1 MSFNETPTRN
11 ETTMFK
17 NRELRVQV
25 AKTAKDSTPTEK
37 VDRTEEILMIHN
49 IVKDDVKKVAIL
61 VGAGYTLKR
70 VFDLGSELAVIAAKA
85 NIK

>member
-1 MSFNETPTRN
+1 
-11 ETTMFK
+11 MFK

-25 AKTAKDSTPTEK
+25 AKTAPKDSTQPQR
-37 VDRTEEILMIHN
+37 DRTGEILMIHS
-49 IVKDDVKKVAIL
+49 IIKDDVKKVALI

-70 VFDLGSELAVIAAKA
+70 AFDLGSELAVIAAKA

>member
-1 MSFNETPTRN
+1 MAFNETPTRI

-25 AKTAKDSTPTEK
+25 AKTAKATPPVEK
-37 VDRTEEILMIHN
+37 ADRTEEILMIHN
-49 IVKDDVKKVAIL
+49 IIKDDVKKIAIIA
-61 VGAGYTLKR
+61 GAGYTLKR
-70 VFDLGSELAVIAAKA
+70 AFDLGSELAVIAAKA